1 MDDGART
8 RDSQGHNLVLCQLS
22 YIHRF
27 HAGNTGAAGSHRVM
41 IMAKNFADSIKIPRI
56 LLRRWIS
63 DTGSRSGR
71 HDHAKPVMVEVVPG
85 TAFIEVTDPV
95 G

>member
-27 HAGNTGAAGSHRVM
+27 YAGNTGAVRLTQG
-41 IMAKNFADSIKIPRI
+41 DDYGEE
-56 LLRRWIS
+56 LRRFNQNPPNPPATV
-63 DTGSRSGR
+63 DFGHRLTVR
-71 HDHAKPVMVEVVPG
+71 AP
-85 TAFIEVTDPV
+85 
-95 G
+95 